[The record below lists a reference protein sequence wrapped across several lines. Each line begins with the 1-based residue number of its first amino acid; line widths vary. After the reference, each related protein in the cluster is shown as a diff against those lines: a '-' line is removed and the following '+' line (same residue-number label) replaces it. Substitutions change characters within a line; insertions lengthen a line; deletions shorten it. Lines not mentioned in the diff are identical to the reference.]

1 MKKQQE
7 NQNVP
12 QNILEFA
19 YLPDYT
25 NQINTLAQLAIA
37 ENWTRENKQNSVL
50 ANYIAHTFKRLAYLY
65 NHEDDCT
72 KKNQWIYF
80 CPKPLTACFNTG
92 LYTKNYNKI
101 YALFVQNTSQ
111 KPDKQPLK
119 LKGFFDESSF
129 ELVHIPILP
138 KRATYFSD
146 IKDLIFDTN
155 CDLRINLDHILNDE
169 ENFMRIPEQYRNGSN
184 IKTLFNGAIEI
195 AKKRIA
201 SNYNIAVPQFFE
213 GYVQLLIPISL
224 GEDIS
229 HTDLVL
235 AVSRNNGVYLGK
247 TCLTLDM
254 AYNNARLIAK
264 PEAPWINKQE

>member
-1 MKKQQE
+1 MRILLT
-7 NQNVP
+7 QN
-12 QNILEFA
+12 
-19 YLPDYT
+19 
-25 NQINTLAQLAIA
+25 
-37 ENWTRENKQNSVL
+37 
-50 ANYIAHTFKRLAYLY
+50 
-65 NHEDDCT
+65 
-72 KKNQWIYF
+72 
-80 CPKPLTACFNTG
+80 
-92 LYTKNYNKI
+92 
-101 YALFVQNTSQ
+101 
-111 KPDKQPLK
+111 DKSSRGAALK
-119 LKGFFDESSF
+119 LSITNIPTSNTTAATHNDMN
-129 ELVHIPILP
+129 ELSVILP

>member
-1 MKKQQE
+1 MNKK
-7 NQNVP
+7 NKPAKIP
-12 QNILEFA
+12 QNILDFA
-19 YLPDYT
+19 YLPNYQE
-25 NQINTLAQLAIA
+25 QIRSLASLALQ
-37 ENWTRENKQNSVL
+37 EEWTRGKKENNVL
-50 ANYIAHTFKRLAYLY
+50 INYISHTFKRLSDLY
-65 NHEDDCT
+65 NNESDET

-80 CPKPLTACFNTG
+80 CHKPLTACFNTG

-101 YALFVQNTSQ
+101 YALFVKNDSP

-129 ELVHIPILP
+129 ELAHIATLP

-146 IKDLIFDTN
+146 IKDLLFDTN

-169 ENFMRIPEQYRNGSN
+169 ENFMRIPEQYRSGNN

-201 SNYNIAVPQFFE
+201 SNYNVAVPQFFE

-264 PEAPWINKQE
+264 PEAPWINKNE